1 MVGCLKDGF
10 KTLVGH
16 ISMQIFKKLVDSMG
30 WHVMQY
36 NVSPID
42 FIRSP
47 TNVPLIRL
55 WKANPNGLTKL
66 PMSMP
71 SPIIYCP
78 IWGIDPSKSI
88 ERQKFISASLSK
100 YMDFFKVGIAQSVTY
115 EMKMKPYVEY

>member
-1 MVGCLKDGF
+1 
-10 KTLVGH
+10 
-16 ISMQIFKKLVDSMG
+16 MG
-30 WHVMQY
+30 WPVMQY
-36 NVSPID
+36 NVFPID

-71 SPIIYCP
+71 SLIICCP

-88 ERQKFISASLSK
+88 EKQKFISANLSK
-100 YMDFFKVGIAQSVTY
+100 YMDFLKVGIAQSVTY